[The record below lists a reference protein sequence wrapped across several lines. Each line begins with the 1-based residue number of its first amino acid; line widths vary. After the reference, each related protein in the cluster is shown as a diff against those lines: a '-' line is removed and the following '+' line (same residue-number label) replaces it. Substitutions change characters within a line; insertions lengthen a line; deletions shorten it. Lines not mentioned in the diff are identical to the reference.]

1 MSKMRRGGKIAAY
14 GSQHQPQSSSQP
26 SSSSSSRPVEVS
38 PTITNMLQELQELI
52 KKTQVGVVNGCD
64 IKYDYVIGRTQ

>member
-14 GSQHQPQSSSQP
+14 GSQHQPQASSQS

-38 PTITNMLQELQELI
+38 PTIANMLQELHELI
-52 KKTQVGVVNGCD
+52 KKTQVGVVSRCD
-64 IKYDYVIGRTQ
+64 IQYDYVIGGT